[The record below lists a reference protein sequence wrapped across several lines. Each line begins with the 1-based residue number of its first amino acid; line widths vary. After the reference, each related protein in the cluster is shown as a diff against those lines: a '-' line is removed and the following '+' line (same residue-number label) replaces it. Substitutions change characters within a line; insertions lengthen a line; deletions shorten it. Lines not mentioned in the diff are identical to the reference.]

1 LVFKKIRPPT
11 RSLKTTY
18 KANKPNLFMWF
29 SESHFPYHFVMQ
41 LFSFLFLMYWY
52 KIDFE
57 FTDKY
62 FLFRMRDYN
71 FLFCLWYLIAGK
83 NVLPMFVAN

>member
-29 SESHFPYHFVMQ
+29 SESHFPYHF
-41 LFSFLFLMYWY
+41 
-52 KIDFE
+52 
-57 FTDKY
+57 
-62 FLFRMRDYN
+62 
-71 FLFCLWYLIAGK
+71 G
-83 NVLPMFVAN
+83 VAWFIS